1 MATGRS
7 DGLNQDYSRGLHL
20 WFASRLDARH
30 TVRRWFGEQR
40 VNMKTPI
47 TPQGLP
53 PYIYGWEVGPNEKV
67 WSEAAVREA
76 LAAQALTAPN
86 LACKSAQARLATQWG
101 YVRAASVEPVGK
113 IINSG
118 GNTGSLPEHPLLVWL
133 GGVPPVGTE
142 LYAGAPPAHIP
153 ADVEASGWC
162 EYVAGMVGH
171 WVRSDEYAG
180 IKADEDRCTKAIAG
194 IIERRLWALKHSPQ
208 PQAVVASSPAQA
220 VDAVGESCAIFDSRG
235 YYDWYDTEAQAKA
248 WCDRYNARNVD
259 DPLRPYTYVR
269 LDALRAALQ
278 ASRQPQAQQA
288 VAEGAGDGLRQTLID
303 VGRVIAWQCFGDCR
317 AYDEFGPGSLRGL
330 HEMDAEIRAALATK
344 EPK

>member
-1 MATGRS
+1 MPSSPASMQCATTGRS
-7 DGLNQDYSRGLHL
+7 DGLNQDYSRGFHL

-40 VNMKTPI
+40 KSMKTPI
-47 TPQGLP
+47 TSQGLP

-220 VDAVGESCAIFDSRG
+220 VDAV
-235 YYDWYDTEAQAKA
+235 
-248 WCDRYNARNVD
+248 
-259 DPLRPYTYVR
+259 
-269 LDALRAALQ
+269 
-278 ASRQPQAQQA
+278 
-288 VAEGAGDGLRQTLID
+288 DGLREALRMGVECLRNQKSLHPED
-303 VGRVIAWQCFGDCR
+303 FDELDER
-317 AYDEFGPGSLRGL
+317 AVALL
-330 HEMDAEIRAALATK
+330 KAALATK

>member
-1 MATGRS
+1 MT
-7 DGLNQDYSRGLHL
+7 
-20 WFASRLDARH
+20 H
-30 TVRRWFGEQR
+30 TA
-40 VNMKTPI
+40 
-47 TPQGLP
+47 PQGLP
-53 PYIYGWEVGPNEKV
+53 PLPKPDTHCLDDDTQRDV
-67 WSEAAVREA
+67 WSYSAELVQSYAREA
-76 LAAQALTAPN
+76 LAAQAATLEAICKIIECAGPEAADEIADLLGYPSVEWLSDQALTAPN

-220 VDAVGESCAIFDSRG
+220 VDAV
-235 YYDWYDTEAQAKA
+235 
-248 WCDRYNARNVD
+248 
-259 DPLRPYTYVR
+259 
-269 LDALRAALQ
+269 
-278 ASRQPQAQQA
+278 
-288 VAEGAGDGLRQTLID
+288 DGLREALRMGVECLRNQKSLHPED
-303 VGRVIAWQCFGDCR
+303 F
-317 AYDEFGPGSLRGL
+317 DELDEL
-330 HEMDAEIRAALATK
+330 AVALLKAALATK